1 VRHELRGVGENYRDH
16 YAPRM
21 NWRVT
26 LPITLNE
33 QGAGERKNEGAESVW
48 VPSGEAYAGSHRENL
63 KNGFIR
69 HVTDPGRPF
78 LMGTSNESMF
88 TF

>member
-48 VPSGEAYAGSHRENL
+48 VPSGEAY
-63 KNGFIR
+63 
-69 HVTDPGRPF
+69 
-78 LMGTSNESMF
+78 
-88 TF
+88 

>member
-1 VRHELRGVGENYRDH
+1 
-16 YAPRM
+16 M

-63 KNGFIR
+63 KRDLFAMSLIR
-69 HVTDPGRPF
+69 GGPF
-78 LMGTSNESMF
+78 
-88 TF
+88 